1 MDLKFS
7 AEAGDGRQQVKGGW
21 QKKDVVKVLPV
32 SLSLLLAIQLSTMDK
47 KRKAYSE
54 II

>member
-32 SLSLLLAIQLSTMDK
+32 SLSSDYSALHYG
-47 KRKAYSE
+47 KRRNNYSE
-54 II
+54 MI

>member
-32 SLSLLLAIQLSTMDK
+32 SLSLLLALTIQLSTMDK
-47 KRKAYSE
+47 K
-54 II
+54 

>member
-32 SLSLLLAIQLSTMDK
+32 SLSSPSYTAQGVDWKNDLS
-47 KRKAYSE
+47 
-54 II
+54 

>member
-1 MDLKFS
+1 MKRAISILDGAKKTKMDLKFS

-32 SLSLLLAIQLSTMDK
+32 SLFS
-47 KRKAYSE
+47 
-54 II
+54 

>member
-32 SLSLLLAIQLSTMDK
+32 SLSLLTIALSTMEK
-47 KRKAYSE
+47 EE
-54 II
+54 IIIQK